1 MNRVYI
7 ETSIPSYLTARRSKD
22 LIIAADQELTLDWW
36 NDHRM
41 RFKLYTSNAVLEEA
55 AQGDPSAATKR
66 LAALDGI
73 PLLDA
78 TDAVLELAEVFVT
91 RHIIPARVLTD
102 ALHVA
107 VATVHGMDFLVTWNC
122 KHIANAEVER
132 RLDVICRE
140 MGYLMPTLCTPKE
153 LMGD

>member
-7 ETSIPSYLTARRSKD
+7 ETSLPSYLTGRRSKD

-36 NDHRM
+36 NGHRM
-41 RFKLYTSNAVLEEA
+41 RFQLYTSNAVLEEA

-78 TDAVLELAEVFVT
+78 TDAVLGLAEVFVT
-91 RHIIPARVLTD
+91 RQIIPARSSR
-102 ALHVA
+102 
-107 VATVHGMDFLVTWNC
+107 M
-122 KHIANAEVER
+122 
-132 RLDVICRE
+132 
-140 MGYLMPTLCTPKE
+140 LC
-153 LMGD
+153 M